1 MLTYINRHMKKAAVS
16 GVAVTGKNW
25 FEVSN
30 LLKIHILEAAGVQLQ
45 VVRQPDHQP
54 FQCWI

>member
-1 MLTYINRHMKKAAVS
+1 MHMKKAAVS
-16 GVAVTGKNW
+16 GVAVTRKNW

-30 LLKIHILEAAGVQLQ
+30 LLKIHILEAVGVQLQ